1 MSGKVKKSK
10 GKRILKW
17 ISLTILGIIVL
28 IGIAIGIVINF
39 VFTPSKLTPFVQKT
53 AAQYLKADVHI
64 GEIELTFFSTFPDFG
79 LKITD
84 ASIVSN
90 VLRDTSVQAAKTD
103 SLMYIKECLVTVNPI
118 AYLRRNKI
126 KVKDFIVESP
136 RIYAFVDKEGEAN
149 WNMVEE
155 TSSSVVADS
164 VVPEEKEKRRLY
176 WI

>member
-64 GEIELTFFSTFPDFG
+64 GEIELTFFSTFPDCG
-79 LKITD
+79 ILLYRQ
-84 ASIVSN
+84 
-90 VLRDTSVQAAKTD
+90 LR
-103 SLMYIKECLVTVNPI
+103 PI
-118 AYLRRNKI
+118 L
-126 KVKDFIVESP
+126 
-136 RIYAFVDKEGEAN
+136 
-149 WNMVEE
+149 
-155 TSSSVVADS
+155 
-164 VVPEEKEKRRLY
+164 
-176 WI
+176 

>member
-90 VLRDTSVQAAKTD
+90 VLRDTSVG
-103 SLMYIKECLVTVNPI
+103 S
-118 AYLRRNKI
+118 
-126 KVKDFIVESP
+126 
-136 RIYAFVDKEGEAN
+136 
-149 WNMVEE
+149 
-155 TSSSVVADS
+155 
-164 VVPEEKEKRRLY
+164 
-176 WI
+176 